1 MRKYFHLIS
10 ITLFL
15 FFVYLIAPPSVD
27 AQVIVGKDQACSMP
41 GFDLIQDRA
50 CDASLN
56 LTCVNHKC
64 VETAPPAAGQS
75 IVCSCKNKTPT
86 TNNEVT
92 GGNAI
97 VCPGLPE
104 IYCNSSNDACY
115 DGGTDQLAADKVNLK
130 GNADAYKGKVITG
143 FSCSPKQLIATCTCN
158 PVPNKNGFEC
168 ALESNPSIKGTATCS
183 SGNACAPSI
192 DGALM
197 NEAANQR
204 GELFDKGPKTN
215 GAGVN
220 MKGVKCIPE
229 GDKAYPTLP
238 PPPSPPCV
246 QWNNGKCDSVGSA
259 FGALSTAPELFVKT
273 IFSILLSLS
282 GGLALLLIM
291 RSGYSMMTSQ
301 GKPEQL
307 NSARDQLVA
316 AIVGLVFLILSFVII
331 QVIGFDILQIP
342 GFGA

>member
-1 MRKYFHLIS
+1 MRKYFHLAS
-10 ITLFL
+10 ITFFLFL
-15 FFVYLIAPPSVD
+15 VYFIAPPSVD
-27 AQVIVGKDQACSMP
+27 AQVIVGKDQPCSMP

-56 LTCVNHKC
+56 LTCVNHIC
-64 VETAPPAAGQS
+64 VETAPPAAGQA

-86 TNNEVT
+86 TNNDTT

-104 IYCNSSNDACY
+104 IYCNSSGDACY

-130 GNADAYKGKVITG
+130 GNDNAYKGKVITG
-143 FSCSPKQLIATCTCN
+143 FTCNPKQETAVCTCN

-168 ALESNPSIKGTATCS
+168 SLESNPSIKGTATCETGQACVPSTSGQFDTGRS
-183 SGNACAPSI
+183 S
-192 DGALM
+192 
-197 NEAANQR
+197 NE
-204 GELFDKGPKTN
+204 KGPLFAN
-215 GAGVN
+215 RYGVN
-220 MKGVKCIPE
+220 LKGVKCAPE
-229 GDKAYPTLP
+229 GDKNYPTLP
-238 PPPSPPCV
+238 PPPSPPCAH
-246 QWNNGKCDSVGSA
+246 WSATGKCELVGSA
-259 FGALSTAPELFVKT
+259 FGDLSTRPEYFVKT
-273 IFSILLSLS
+273 IFSILLSFS
-282 GGLALLLIM
+282 GGIALLLIM

-316 AIVGLVFLILSFVII
+316 AIVGLVFLILSFVIL